1 MAKELFMEKQQP
13 VQVIADKDL
22 LYVFICLNGK
32 EKIVDSPNLG
42 DSDNASPISYIEYDY
57 NQFVVN
63 RDSINLDDLMINPDK
78 YLDYAANPELDNLK
92 LEKIAQSKNALAEY
106 LSSHPLFSDAKY
118 AEGRYYTVTEE
129 KQRQLTSKMAMYNL
143 YSQQSLEYP
152 LLKWND
158 VGNVCEDWTV
168 EELTKLAMEID
179 AYVTPLVERQ
189 QSYEKTIQKAKTI
202 EEVENITLSF
212 E

>member
-13 VQVIADKDL
+13 VQVIVDKGL

-92 LEKIAQSKNALAEY
+92 LEKIAQSKDVLAKY

>member
-32 EKIVDSPNLG
+32 EKIVDSPDSG
-42 DSDNASPISYIEYDY
+42 DSGNTSPISYIEYDY

-158 VGNVCEDWTV
+158 VGNICEDWTV

>member
-32 EKIVDSPNLG
+32 EKIVDSPDSG
-42 DSDNASPISYIEYDY
+42 DSGNTSPISHIEYDY

-92 LEKIAQSKNALAEY
+92 LEKIAQSKDVLAKY

-129 KQRQLTSKMAMYNL
+129 KQRQLIS
-143 YSQQSLEYP
+143 SLSRTY
-152 LLKWND
+152 D
-158 VGNVCEDWTV
+158 GF
-168 EELTKLAMEID
+168 A
-179 AYVTPLVERQ
+179 
-189 QSYEKTIQKAKTI
+189 
-202 EEVENITLSF
+202 
-212 E
+212 

>member
-32 EKIVDSPNLG
+32 EKIVDSPDSG
-42 DSDNASPISYIEYDY
+42 DSGNTSPISYIEYDY

>member
-32 EKIVDSPNLG
+32 EKIVDSPDSG
-42 DSDNASPISYIEYDY
+42 DSGNTSPISYIEYDY

-92 LEKIAQSKNALAEY
+92 LEKIAQSKDVLAKY

-152 LLKWND
+152 
-158 VGNVCEDWTV
+158 
-168 EELTKLAMEID
+168 
-179 AYVTPLVERQ
+179 
-189 QSYEKTIQKAKTI
+189 
-202 EEVENITLSF
+202 
-212 E
+212 

>member
-1 MAKELFMEKQQP
+1 MVKELFMEKQQP
-13 VQVIADKDL
+13 VRVIADGDL

-32 EKIVDSPNLG
+32 EKTVEYEGSENTE
-42 DSDNASPISYIEYDY
+42 NTPISCIEYDY
-57 NQFVVN
+57 NQFIVN
-63 RDSINLDDLMINPDK
+63 KDSINLDDLMINPDK
-78 YLDYAANPELDNLK
+78 YLDYAANPELDALK
-92 LEKIAQSKNALAEY
+92 AEKIKDSKNSLADY
-106 LSSHPLFSDAKY
+106 LYSHPLFSDAKY

-129 KQRQLTSKMAMYNL
+129 KQRQLTSKMAMYNI
-143 YSQQSLEYP
+143 YSQQSLSYP

-158 VGNVCEDWTV
+158 TGDICEDWTV

-189 QSYEKTIQKAKTI
+189 QAYEKTVQKAKTI
-202 EEVENITLSF
+202 EEVNSITLSF

>member
-32 EKIVDSPNLG
+32 EKIVDSPDLG
-42 DSDNASPISYIEYDY
+42 DSGNTSPISYIEYDY

-92 LEKIAQSKNALAEY
+92 LEKIAQSKNALAGY

-158 VGNVCEDWTV
+158 VENVCEDWTV

>member
-1 MAKELFMEKQQP
+1 
-13 VQVIADKDL
+13 
-22 LYVFICLNGK
+22 
-32 EKIVDSPNLG
+32 
-42 DSDNASPISYIEYDY
+42 
-57 NQFVVN
+57 
-63 RDSINLDDLMINPDK
+63 
-78 YLDYAANPELDNLK
+78 
-92 LEKIAQSKNALAEY
+92 
-106 LSSHPLFSDAKY
+106 
-118 AEGRYYTVTEE
+118 
-129 KQRQLTSKMAMYNL
+129 MAMYNL

>member
-32 EKIVDSPNLG
+32 EKIVDSPDLG
-42 DSDNASPISYIEYDY
+42 DSGNASPISYIEYDY

-92 LEKIAQSKNALAEY
+92 LEKIAQSKNALAGY

-118 AEGRYYTVTEE
+118 MELERKIKKYRWDLNNFATQLSRDVRYGKDQFDIIFQEHEE
-129 KQRQLTSKMAMYNL
+129 YESLLREHNMTNGQTTIAMDIIRKYYKKL
-143 YSQQSLEYP
+143 YF
-152 LLKWND
+152 D
-158 VGNVCEDWTV
+158 GNN
-168 EELTKLAMEID
+168 
-179 AYVTPLVERQ
+179 Q
-189 QSYEKTIQKAKTI
+189 
-202 EEVENITLSF
+202 N
-212 E
+212 

>member
-13 VQVIADKDL
+13 VRVIADEDL

-32 EKIVDSPNLG
+32 EKIVDSSDLG
-42 DSDNASPISYIEYDY
+42 GSDNTSPISYIEYDY
-57 NQFVVN
+57 NQFVTN
-63 RDSINLDDLMINPDK
+63 RDSINIDDLMINPDK

-129 KQRQLTSKMAMYNL
+129 KQRQLTSKMAMYNI

-189 QSYEKTIQKAKTI
+189 QSYEKAIQKAKTI
-202 EEVENITLSF
+202 EEVENIILSF

>member
-32 EKIVDSPNLG
+32 EKIVDSPDSG
-42 DSDNASPISYIEYDY
+42 DSGNTSPISYIEYDY

-92 LEKIAQSKNALAEY
+92 LEKIEQSKDVLAKY

-179 AYVTPLVERQ
+179 AYVTPMVERQ